1 MIPDPTTG
9 PHTPSPCHPNPRL
22 IPVRDFAPQSAPLK
36 AAIKPEPV
44 ADAESCGA
52 KSSVLLKRS
61 SFKAIP
67 YYSRS
72 VQGWCSCSTRDALL
86 ACFAAH
92 TRILTCVYAPRAQ
105 KETEE
110 QKTSKAKTE
119 EQGTKAEKPKPQ
131 VRLALPSS
139 PHL

>member
-1 MIPDPTTG
+1 
-9 PHTPSPCHPNPRL
+9 
-22 IPVRDFAPQSAPLK
+22 
-36 AAIKPEPV
+36 
-44 ADAESCGA
+44 
-52 KSSVLLKRS
+52 VLLKRS

-110 QKTSKAKTE
+110 QKTSKVKTK

-131 VRLALPSS
+131 VLSLSPRRLTSS
-139 PHL
+139 QRAHGPHNQKCKA

>member
-1 MIPDPTTG
+1 M
-9 PHTPSPCHPNPRL
+9 
-22 IPVRDFAPQSAPLK
+22 
-36 AAIKPEPV
+36 
-44 ADAESCGA
+44 
-52 KSSVLLKRS
+52 LLKRS

-67 YYSRS
+67 YIYYSRS

-92 TRILTCVYAPRAQ
+92 TRLLTCVYAPRAQ

>member
-1 MIPDPTTG
+1 M
-9 PHTPSPCHPNPRL
+9 
-22 IPVRDFAPQSAPLK
+22 
-36 AAIKPEPV
+36 
-44 ADAESCGA
+44 
-52 KSSVLLKRS
+52 LLKRS
-61 SFKAIP
+61 SFKAMP

-92 TRILTCVYAPRAQ
+92 TRLLTCVYAPRAQ